1 MSDDKKDKGATIIP
15 FPQNRIVEKS
25 TAGPQKDPKLMKKI
39 QDDQTKE
46 FVETSVD
53 SISLNLLKQFY
64 DMAVKTDKYD
74 FTKDLALLVD
84 IMRGLLYRDFGVKH
98 PAQSLSDKM
107 VTLKVNR
114 DGTQSAK
121 IDYTGVTDTKVKN
134 GKPLSKDF
142 KEELKDLNETGIKFD
157 PDDDNGIT

>member
-1 MSDDKKDKGATIIP
+1 VSDDKKDKGATIIP

-25 TAGPQKDPKLMKKI
+25 TAGPASARVSKKI
-39 QDDQTKE
+39 EEQQTRQ

-53 SISLNLLKQFY
+53 DMSMNLLRQFY
-64 DMAVKTDKYD
+64 DLSIKTDKLT

-84 IMRGLLYRDFGVKH
+84 MMRGLMYRDFGIKH

-107 VTLKVNR
+107 VNLKVNK

-121 IDYTGVTDTKVKN
+121 IDYTGIINGSGKT

-142 KEELKDLNETGIKFD
+142 KQELKDLNETGIKFD
-157 PDDDNGIT
+157 PETDFE

>member
-1 MSDDKKDKGATIIP
+1 MSDKDKDKGATIIP
-15 FPQNRIVEKS
+15 FPQNRIIEKS

-53 SISLNLLKQFY
+53 SISLNLLRQFY
-64 DMAVKTDKYD
+64 DMAVKTDKYN

-84 IMRGLLYRDFGVKH
+84 IMRGLLYRDFNIKH

-107 VTLKVNR
+107 VNLKVNKN
-114 DGTQSAK
+114 GTQSAQ
-121 IDYTGVTDTKVKN
+121 IDYTGVINGSKKN
-134 GKPLSKDF
+134 GKPLSKEV
-142 KEELKDLNETGIKFD
+142 KEELKDLNETGVKFD
-157 PDDDNGIT
+157 PEIDFE

>member
-1 MSDDKKDKGATIIP
+1 MSDDKIIP
-15 FPQNRIVEKS
+15 FPKNRIVNQRSRELDEQRRKMGDKVAKEIEK
-25 TAGPQKDPKLMKKI
+25 Q
-39 QDDQTKE
+39 QTKQ

-53 SISLNLLKQFY
+53 DMSMNLLRQFY
-64 DMAVKTDKYD
+64 DMSVKTDKHT

-84 IMRGLLYRDFGVKH
+84 VMRGLMYRDFGVKH

-107 VTLKVNR
+107 VTLKVNK

-121 IDYTGVTDTKVKN
+121 IDYTGVTDTKIKN

>member
-1 MSDDKKDKGATIIP
+1 VSDDKIIP
-15 FPQNRIVEKS
+15 FPKNRIVNQRSRELDEQRRKMGDKVAKEIEK
-25 TAGPQKDPKLMKKI
+25 Q
-39 QDDQTKE
+39 QTKQ

-53 SISLNLLKQFY
+53 DMSMNLLRQFY
-64 DMAVKTDKYD
+64 DMSVKTDKHT

-84 IMRGLLYRDFGVKH
+84 VMRGLMYRDFGVKH

-121 IDYTGVTDTKVKN
+121 IDYTGVTDTKIKN

>member
-1 MSDDKKDKGATIIP
+1 MSDDNKGKGATIIP
-15 FPQNRIVEKS
+15 FPQNRIIEKS

-53 SISLNLLKQFY
+53 SISLNLLRQFY
-64 DMAVKTDKYD
+64 DMAVKTDKYN

-84 IMRGLLYRDFGVKH
+84 IMRGLLYRDFNIKH

-107 VTLKVNR
+107 VILKVNKA
-114 DGTQSAK
+114 GTQSAK
-121 IDYTGVTDTKVKN
+121 IDYTGVINGSKKN
-134 GKPLSKDF
+134 GKPLSKEV
-142 KEELKDLNETGIKFD
+142 KEELKDLNETGVKFD
-157 PDDDNGIT
+157 PEIDFE

>member
-1 MSDDKKDKGATIIP
+1 MSDDKIIP
-15 FPQNRIVEKS
+15 FPKNRIVNQRSRELDEQRRKMGNKVAKEIEK
-25 TAGPQKDPKLMKKI
+25 Q
-39 QDDQTKE
+39 QTKQ

-53 SISLNLLKQFY
+53 DMSMNLLRQFY
-64 DMAVKTDKYD
+64 DMSVKTDKHT

-84 IMRGLLYRDFGVKH
+84 VMRGLMYRDFGVKH

-107 VTLKVNR
+107 VTLRVNK

>member
-1 MSDDKKDKGATIIP
+1 MSNDKIIP
-15 FPQNRIVEKS
+15 FPKNRIVNQRSRELDEQRRKMGDKVAKEIEK
-25 TAGPQKDPKLMKKI
+25 Q
-39 QDDQTKE
+39 QTKQ

-53 SISLNLLKQFY
+53 DMSMNLLRQFY
-64 DMAVKTDKYD
+64 DMSIKTDKHT

-84 IMRGLLYRDFGVKH
+84 MMRGLMYRDFGVKH

-107 VTLKVNR
+107 VILKVNK

-121 IDYTGVTDTKVKN
+121 IDYTGIINGSGKT

-142 KEELKDLNETGIKFD
+142 KQELKDLNETGVKFD
-157 PDDDNGIT
+157 PDTDFE

>member
-1 MSDDKKDKGATIIP
+1 MSDDKIIP
-15 FPQNRIVEKS
+15 FPKNRIVNQRSRELDEQRRKMGDKVAKEIEK
-25 TAGPQKDPKLMKKI
+25 Q
-39 QDDQTKE
+39 QTKQ

-53 SISLNLLKQFY
+53 DMSMNLLRQFY
-64 DMAVKTDKYD
+64 DMSIKTDKHT

-84 IMRGLLYRDFGVKH
+84 VMRGLMYRDFGVKH

>member
-1 MSDDKKDKGATIIP
+1 MSDDKIIP
-15 FPQNRIVEKS
+15 FPKNRIVNQRSRELDEQRRKMGDKVAKEIEK
-25 TAGPQKDPKLMKKI
+25 Q
-39 QDDQTKE
+39 QTKQ

-53 SISLNLLKQFY
+53 DMSMNLLRQFY
-64 DMAVKTDKYD
+64 DMSVKTDKHT

-84 IMRGLLYRDFGVKH
+84 VMRGLMYRDFGVKH

-107 VTLKVNR
+107 VILKVNK

-121 IDYTGVTDTKVKN
+121 IDYTGIINGSGKT

-142 KEELKDLNETGIKFD
+142 KQELKDLNETGVKFD
-157 PDDDNGIT
+157 PDTDFE

>member
-1 MSDDKKDKGATIIP
+1 MSDDKIIP
-15 FPQNRIVEKS
+15 FPKNRIVNQRSRELDEQRRKMGDKVAKEIEK
-25 TAGPQKDPKLMKKI
+25 Q
-39 QDDQTKE
+39 QTKQ

-53 SISLNLLKQFY
+53 DMSMNLLRQFY
-64 DMAVKTDKYD
+64 DMSIKTDKHT

-84 IMRGLLYRDFGVKH
+84 MMRGLMYRDFGVKH

>member
-1 MSDDKKDKGATIIP
+1 MSDDKIIP
-15 FPQNRIVEKS
+15 FPKNRIVNQRSRELDEQRRKMGDKVAKEIEK
-25 TAGPQKDPKLMKKI
+25 Q
-39 QDDQTKE
+39 QTKQ

-53 SISLNLLKQFY
+53 DMSMNLLRQFY
-64 DMAVKTDKYD
+64 DMSVKTDKHT

-84 IMRGLLYRDFGVKH
+84 VMRGLMYRDFGVKH

-107 VTLKVNR
+107 VTLRVNK

>member
-1 MSDDKKDKGATIIP
+1 MSDDKIIP
-15 FPQNRIVEKS
+15 FPKNRIVNQRSKELDEQRRKMSSKAAKEIEK
-25 TAGPQKDPKLMKKI
+25 Q
-39 QDDQTKE
+39 QTKQ

-53 SISLNLLKQFY
+53 DMSMNLLKQFY
-64 DMAVKTDKYD
+64 DMAVKTDKHS

-84 IMRGLLYRDFGVKH
+84 IMRGLLYRDFNMNH
-98 PAQSLSDKM
+98 PAQKLSDKM
-107 VTLKVNR
+107 VKLKVNR
-114 DGTQSAK
+114 DGTQSAQ
-121 IDYTGVTDTKVKN
+121 IDYSTVTDTKSKN

>member
-1 MSDDKKDKGATIIP
+1 MSDDKIIP
-15 FPQNRIVEKS
+15 FPKNRIVNQRSRELDEQRRKMGNKVAKEIEK
-25 TAGPQKDPKLMKKI
+25 Q
-39 QDDQTKE
+39 QTKQ

-53 SISLNLLKQFY
+53 DMSMNLLRQFY
-64 DMAVKTDKYD
+64 DMSIKTDKHS

-84 IMRGLLYRDFGVKH
+84 MMRGLMYRDFDVKH

>member
-1 MSDDKKDKGATIIP
+1 MSDDKIIP
-15 FPQNRIVEKS
+15 FPKNRIVNQRSRELDEQRRKMGNKVAKEIEK
-25 TAGPQKDPKLMKKI
+25 Q
-39 QDDQTKE
+39 QTKQ

-53 SISLNLLKQFY
+53 DMSMNLLRQFY
-64 DMAVKTDKYD
+64 DMSIKTDKHS

-84 IMRGLLYRDFGVKH
+84 MMRGLMYRDFDVKH

-121 IDYTGVTDTKVKN
+121 IDYTGVTNTKVKN
-134 GKPLSKDF
+134 GNPLSKDF